1 MNLFVDNIETL
12 TLENTMYRK
21 VISTTITQQLV
32 LMCLKPG
39 EEIGSE
45 THPHTTQFIRIE
57 AGNGKA
63 VLNGKEYQIAD
74 GSAIV
79 IPPGTLHNIINTSDE
94 MMKLYT
100 IYSPPEHDDGLVEV
114 EKPSEMSGC
123 RVHMYERIKEDYNK
137 LREIGI

>member
-21 VISTTITQQLV
+21 VISTTSTQQLV

-79 IPPGTLHNIINTSDE
+79 IPPGTLHNIINTSDGL
-94 MMKLYT
+94 MKLYT
-100 IYSPPEHDDGLVEV
+100 IYSPPEHEDELVEAV
-114 EKPSEMSGC
+114 KPLEMSGG
-123 RVHMYERIKEDYNK
+123 RVHMYERIKKDYNK